1 MLNHAQNPEI
11 AVTPRKPRFTCGFP
25 CAGAVGQ
32 ISEKSFFE
40 NRGNWGGKTPI
51 VHKTLA
57 FLYITRAA
65 QGLLMG
71 RAATFSQL
79 KVPIGFCH
87 GDPTPITFWL
97 HYLLPID
104 FRSIKRLASDF
115 LKAQVSELRTFSSPN
130 KPSLG
135 SSNSIGNEIGEVA

>member
-1 MLNHAQNPEI
+1 MRMKTAALVYKKANQNKSGRTDGI
-11 AVTPRKPRFTCGFP
+11 KSVQNRVIGINLSI
-25 CAGAVGQ
+25 CA
-32 ISEKSFFE
+32 
-40 NRGNWGGKTPI
+40 
-51 VHKTLA
+51 
-57 FLYITRAA
+57 RAA

-104 FRSIKRLASDF
+104 FRSIKRLTSDF
-115 LKAQVSELRTFSSPN
+115 LNAQVSELRTFSSPN
-130 KPSLG
+130 KSSLG